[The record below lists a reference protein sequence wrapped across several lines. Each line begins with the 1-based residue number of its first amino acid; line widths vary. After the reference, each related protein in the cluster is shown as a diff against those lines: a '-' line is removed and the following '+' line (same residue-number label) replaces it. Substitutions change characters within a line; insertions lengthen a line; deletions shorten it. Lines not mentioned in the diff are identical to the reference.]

1 MQRKRFTWWIS
12 TALVIMLLALT
23 GCQAVQGLD
32 LGQAIQ
38 NNASIQSAESKGSL
52 QMDIITG
59 NTDGLSADEKRMI
72 DVLNHVKLE
81 LKNAKMQDKQH
92 ISVDGAL
99 TYSKGS
105 IPFQL
110 NVNGTKFTIHIEGGK
125 KPLFFDLM
133 GAQTGLAGSSSAGLS
148 SDMQQQLLKKA
159 EELWPSLLKF
169 FLTNAPNPEHF
180 AVSSVSEPVNSETL
194 SMQKAHIE
202 IKGNELVGLLKTF
215 LTNILADEK
224 GMKALIGQLYDVLVP
239 VIKEE
244 MNASSSE
251 SEFSSELP
259 DLMMSYLDNKTLAV
273 EFVYTTIQQF
283 LRKALDEW
291 DENMQETLSSISDSQ
306 VKALLSDKTILK
318 TDFFIDTD
326 KQIRKVNAELTLPIT
341 EVSVG
346 VSALKFTYTS
356 EIWNINKPVTASVID
371 TSGGVLNLS
380 EEPAKTDSF
389 LAYFNKDSKFYS
401 FLREDL
407 KIAKKDIHL
416 LMSQDSDD
424 EYEFDSSHP
433 FINEDQVS
441 MVPVRFISESLGAQ
455 VKWNAASEQITVKD
469 ELNDKTIILTLNS
482 KTTSVNGS
490 SVQLDSAPILK
501 NGSTFVPLRF
511 IAEQLGCKV
520 GFDNKTSSVTIT
532 RE

>member
-38 NNASIQSAESKGSL
+38 NSASIQSAESKGSL

-59 NTDGLSADEKRMI
+59 NTDGLTADEKRLI
-72 DVLNHVKLE
+72 DVLHHVNLE
-81 LKNAKMQDKQH
+81 LKSVKMQDKQH

-99 TYSKGS
+99 TLYSKGS

-110 NVNGTKFTIHIEGGK
+110 NLNGTKLTIQIEGAK
-125 KPLFFDLM
+125 KPLIFDLM
-133 GAQTGLAGSSSAGLS
+133 AAQAGSSSTALS
-148 SDMQQQLLKKA
+148 SDMQQKLLKKA
-159 EELWPSLLKF
+159 EELLPALLKF

-180 AVSSVSEPVNSETL
+180 SVSSVSEPVNSETL
-194 SMQKAHIE
+194 SMQKAQIE
-202 IKGNELVGLLKTF
+202 IKGNELVGLLKAF

-224 GMKALIGQLYDVLVP
+224 GMKELLGQLYDALVP
-239 VIKEE
+239 IIKEE
-244 MNASSSE
+244 MKASPSKSGL
-251 SEFSSELP
+251 SSELP
-259 DLMMSYLDNKTLAV
+259 DLMMAYLDNKTLAV

-283 LRKALDEW
+283 LKKALDEW
-291 DENMQETLSSISDSQ
+291 DKNMQETLSSVSDSQ
-306 VKALLSDKTILK
+306 VKAFLSDKTVLK
-318 TDFFIDTD
+318 TGFFIDTD

-341 EVSVG
+341 EVSAG
-346 VSALKFTYTS
+346 VSSLKFTYTS

-371 TSGGVLNLS
+371 TSGGVFNLS
-380 EEPAKTDSF
+380 GISTNNDSF
-389 LAYFNKDSKFYS
+389 LKYFNKESTFYS
-401 FLREDL
+401 FLRDDL

-416 LMSQDSDD
+416 LMSQGSDD
-424 EYEFDSSHP
+424 NYEFDSSHP

-441 MVPVRFISESLGAQ
+441 MVPVRFISERLGAQ
-455 VKWNAASEQITVKD
+455 VKWNADSKQITVRD
-469 ELNDKTIILTLNS
+469 ELSDKTIILTLNS
-482 KTTSVNGS
+482 KTASVNGS
-490 SVQLDSAPILK
+490 PVQLDSTPILK
-501 NGSTFVPLRF
+501 HGSTFVPLRF

-520 GFDNKTSSVTIT
+520 DFDTKTSSVTIT

>member
-1 MQRKRFTWWIS
+1 MQRKKLTWWIS

-38 NNASIQSAESKGSL
+38 NSASIQSAESKGSL

-59 NTDGLSADEKRMI
+59 NTDGLPADEKRLI
-72 DVLNHVKLE
+72 DVLHHVNVE
-81 LKNAKMQDKQH
+81 LKSVKMQDKQH

-99 TYSKGS
+99 NLYSKGS

-110 NVNGTKFTIHIEGGK
+110 NINGTKFTIHIEGAK

-133 GAQTGLAGSSSAGLS
+133 AAKPGLAGSSSPSLS
-148 SDMQQQLLKKA
+148 SEMQQQLLKKA
-159 EELWPSLLKF
+159 EELWPALLKF
-169 FLTNAPNPEHF
+169 FLSNAPNPEHF
-180 AVSSVSEPVNSETL
+180 SVSSVSEPVNSETL

-202 IKGNELVGLLKTF
+202 LKGNELVGLLKTF

-224 GMKALIGQLYDVLVP
+224 GMKELIGQLYDVLVP
-239 VIKEE
+239 VIKEQ
-244 MNASSSE
+244 MKASPSKSGV
-251 SEFSSELP
+251 SSELP
-259 DLMMSYLDNKTLAV
+259 DLMMAYLDNKTLAV

-283 LRKALDEW
+283 LRKALDDW
-291 DENMQETLSSISDSQ
+291 DKNMQKTLSSVSDSQ
-306 VKALLSDKTILK
+306 AKALLSDKTALK
-318 TDFFIDTD
+318 TDVFIDTD

-341 EVSVG
+341 EINAG
-346 VSALKFTYTS
+346 ISALKFTYTS

-371 TSGGVLNLS
+371 TSGGVLDLS
-380 EEPAKTDSF
+380 KISTNNDTF
-389 LAYFNKDSKFYS
+389 LKYFNKDSTFYS
-401 FLREDL
+401 FLKDDL

-416 LMSQDSDD
+416 LMSQGSDD
-424 EYEFDSSHP
+424 DYKFDSSHP

-441 MVPVRFISESLGAQ
+441 MVPVRFLSERLGTQ
-455 VKWNAASEQITVKD
+455 VKWHADSKQITVKD

-482 KTTSVNGS
+482 KTASVNGS
-490 SVQLDSAPILK
+490 PIQLDSAPILK
-501 NGSTFVPLRF
+501 HGSTFVPLRF

-520 GFDNKTSSVTIT
+520 IFDNKTGSVNIT
-532 RE
+532 R

>member
-38 NNASIQSAESKGSL
+38 NSASIQSAESKGSL

-59 NTDGLSADEKRMI
+59 NTDGLPADEKRMI

-81 LKNAKMQDKQH
+81 LKNVKMQDKQH

-99 TYSKGS
+99 TYTKGS

-110 NVNGTKFTIHIEGGK
+110 NVNGTKLTIHIEGAK

-133 GAQTGLAGSSSAGLS
+133 AAQAGLTGSSSAALP

-159 EELWPSLLKF
+159 EELCPALLKF

-180 AVSSVSEPVNSETL
+180 SVSSVSEPVNSETL

-202 IKGNELVGLLKTF
+202 IKGNELVGLLKAF

-224 GMKALIGQLYDVLVP
+224 GMKELIGQLYDALVP
-239 VIKEE
+239 IIKEE
-244 MNASSSE
+244 MKSSKSG
-251 SEFSSELP
+251 FSSELP
-259 DLMMSYLDNKTLAV
+259 DLMMAYLDNKTLAV

-283 LRKALDEW
+283 LKKALDEW
-291 DENMQETLSSISDSQ
+291 DKNIEDTLSSVSDSQ
-306 VKALLSDKTILK
+306 VKALLSDKTVLK
-318 TDFFIDTD
+318 SDFFIDND

-341 EVSVG
+341 EVSEG

-380 EEPAKTDSF
+380 EVTSSKDSF
-389 LAYFNKDSKFYS
+389 LTYFNKDSKFYS

-416 LMSQDSDD
+416 LMSQGDD
-424 EYEFDSSHP
+424 DYEFDSSHP

-441 MVPVRFISESLGAQ
+441 MVPVRFISERIGAQ
-455 VKWNAASEQITVKD
+455 VKWNADSKQITVKD

-490 SVQLDSAPILK
+490 PVQLDSAPILK

-511 IAEQLGCKV
+511 IAEQLGCTV
-520 GFDNKTSSVTIT
+520 GFDNKTGSVTIT

>member
-1 MQRKRFTWWIS
+1 MQRKRFTLWIS

-38 NNASIQSAESKGSL
+38 NSATIQSAESKGSL

-72 DVLNHVKLE
+72 DVLHHVNLE
-81 LKNAKMQDKQH
+81 LKSVKMQDKQH

-110 NVNGTKFTIHIEGGK
+110 NVNGTKLTIHIEGAK

-133 GAQTGLAGSSSAGLS
+133 AAQAGLAGSSSAALS

-159 EELWPSLLKF
+159 EELWPALLKF

-180 AVSSVSEPVNSETL
+180 AVTSVSEPVNSETL

-202 IKGNELVGLLKTF
+202 IKGNELVGLLKAF

-224 GMKALIGQLYDVLVP
+224 GMKELIGQLYDALVP
-239 VIKEE
+239 IIKEE
-244 MNASSSE
+244 MKASSSK
-251 SEFSSELP
+251 SELRSELP
-259 DLMMSYLDNKTLAV
+259 DLMIAYLDNKTLAV
-273 EFVYTTIQQF
+273 EFVYTTIHQF
-283 LRKALDEW
+283 LKKALDEW
-291 DENMQETLSSISDSQ
+291 DKNMQDTLSSVSDSQ
-306 VKALLSDKTILK
+306 VKAFLSDKTVLK

-341 EVSVG
+341 EVSAG
-346 VSALKFTYTS
+346 ISALKFTYTS

-380 EEPAKTDSF
+380 EVSANDDSF
-389 LAYFNKDSKFYS
+389 LTYFNKDSKFYS

-407 KIAKKDIHL
+407 KIAKQDIHL
-416 LMSQDSDD
+416 LMSQDDD
-424 EYEFDSSHP
+424 DYEFDSSHP

-441 MVPVRFISESLGAQ
+441 MVPVRFISERLGAE
-455 VKWNAASEQITVKD
+455 VKWNAASNQITVKD
-469 ELNDKTIILTLNS
+469 QLNDKTIILTLNS
-482 KTTSVNGS
+482 KTASVNGS

-520 GFDNKTSSVTIT
+520 GFDNKTGSVTIT

>member
-38 NNASIQSAESKGSL
+38 NSASIQSAESKGSL

-72 DVLNHVKLE
+72 DVLHHVNLE
-81 LKNAKMQDKQH
+81 LKSVKMQDKQH

-99 TYSKGS
+99 IYSKGS

-110 NVNGTKFTIHIEGGK
+110 NVNGTKLTIHIEGAK
-125 KPLFFDLM
+125 KPLFFDPM
-133 GAQTGLAGSSSAGLS
+133 TAQAGLAGSSAALS
-148 SDMQQQLLKKA
+148 SNLQQQLLKKA
-159 EELWPSLLKF
+159 EELWPALLKF

-202 IKGNELVGLLKTF
+202 IKGNELVGLLKAF

-224 GMKALIGQLYDVLVP
+224 GMKELIGQLYDALVP
-239 VIKEE
+239 IIKEE
-244 MNASSSE
+244 MKASPSKSGLN
-251 SEFSSELP
+251 SELP
-259 DLMMSYLDNKTLAV
+259 DLMMAYLDNKTLAV

-283 LRKALDEW
+283 LRKALNEW
-291 DENMQETLSSISDSQ
+291 DKNMQDTLSSVSDSQ

-326 KQIRKVNAELTLPIT
+326 KQIRKVNAELTLPLT
-341 EVSVG
+341 EVSAG

-380 EEPAKTDSF
+380 EVSANNDSF
-389 LAYFNKDSKFYS
+389 LTYFNKDSKFYS

-416 LMSQDSDD
+416 LMSQDDD
-424 EYEFDSSHP
+424 DYEFDSSHP

-441 MVPVRFISESLGAQ
+441 MVPVRFISERLGAE
-455 VKWNAASEQITVKD
+455 VKWNAASNQITVKD
-469 ELNDKTIILTLNS
+469 QLNDKTIILTLNS
-482 KTTSVNGS
+482 KTASVNGS

-520 GFDNKTSSVTIT
+520 GFDNKTGSVTIT

>member
-38 NNASIQSAESKGSL
+38 NSATIQSAESKGSL

-72 DVLNHVKLE
+72 DVLHHVNLE
-81 LKNAKMQDKQH
+81 LKSVKMQDKQH

-110 NVNGTKFTIHIEGGK
+110 NVNGTKLTIHIEGAK

-133 GAQTGLAGSSSAGLS
+133 AAQSGLAGSSSAALS
-148 SDMQQQLLKKA
+148 SNLQQQLLKKA
-159 EELWPSLLKF
+159 EELWPALLKF

-202 IKGNELVGLLKTF
+202 IKGNELVGLLKAF

-224 GMKALIGQLYDVLVP
+224 GMKELIGQLYDALVP
-239 VIKEE
+239 IIKEE
-244 MNASSSE
+244 MKASSSKRE
-251 SEFSSELP
+251 LRSELP
-259 DLMMSYLDNKTLAV
+259 DLMMAYLDNKTLAV
-273 EFVYTTIQQF
+273 EFVYTTIHQF
-283 LRKALDEW
+283 LKKALDEW
-291 DENMQETLSSISDSQ
+291 DKNMQDTLSSVSDSQ
-306 VKALLSDKTILK
+306 VKAFLSDKTVLK

-326 KQIRKVNAELTLPIT
+326 KQIRKVNAELTLPLT
-341 EVSVG
+341 EVSAG

-380 EEPAKTDSF
+380 EVSANNDSF
-389 LAYFNKDSKFYS
+389 LTYFNKDSKFYS

-407 KIAKKDIHL
+407 KIAKQDIHL
-416 LMSQDSDD
+416 LMSQDDD
-424 EYEFDSSHP
+424 DYEFDSSHP

-441 MVPVRFISESLGAQ
+441 MVPVRFISERLGAE
-455 VKWNAASEQITVKD
+455 VKWNAATNQITVKD
-469 ELNDKTIILTLNS
+469 QLNDKTIILTLNS
-482 KTTSVNGS
+482 KTASVNGS

-520 GFDNKTSSVTIT
+520 GFDNKTGSVTIT